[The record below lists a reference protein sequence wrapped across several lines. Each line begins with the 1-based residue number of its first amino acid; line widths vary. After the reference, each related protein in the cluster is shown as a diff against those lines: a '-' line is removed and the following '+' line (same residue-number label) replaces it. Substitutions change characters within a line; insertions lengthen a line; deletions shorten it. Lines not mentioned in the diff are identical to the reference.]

1 MTLQVPN
8 TDGNAAAFRATPS
21 SAARDALMRV
31 LAGWFSGG
39 DDCPVCGGW
48 PVLDELQRGMI
59 ADELLAALR
68 AVTEDVRGE
77 QDLPILDGRDP
88 LSRVEKVLL

>member
-1 MTLQVPN
+1 
-8 TDGNAAAFRATPS
+8 
-21 SAARDALMRV
+21 
-31 LAGWFSGG
+31 
-39 DDCPVCGGW
+39 
-48 PVLDELQRGMI
+48 VLDELQRGMI